1 MSDAVDLLV
10 LMCVGQ
16 CVLVLVLTFL
26 SILCVALI
34 SVLGASC
41 EYHDSFF
48 TLTAPERIAI
58 ERDI

>member
-26 SILCVALI
+26 SILCVAHHFSELHPWC
-34 SVLGASC
+34 VQLEDC
-41 EYHDSFF
+41 KC
-48 TLTAPERIAI
+48 
-58 ERDI
+58 